1 MLDALIFLVQTLADL
16 FLLAFLLRFIM
27 QWVRANHYNPL
38 SQVVF
43 KVTNPLVVP
52 ARRVLPSVGGLDAPT
67 LVVLFVLE
75 VIVTFVLLRLAAVSP
90 TAIGVFA
97 ASSLNV
103 VDVLFYSVLRLISLT
118 LLLYIGAT
126 FIYVLLSWFGDR
138 GRNPMAAL
146 LGDLVEPVLRPV
158 RRLLPPIS
166 GLDIAPLIV
175 TVVLYAIRM
184 ALPLPYFL
192 R

>member
-52 ARRVLPSVGGLDAPT
+52 ARRVLPSVAGLDAPT
-67 LVVLFVLE
+67 FVVLFVLE
-75 VIVTFVLLRLAAVSP
+75 VVVTFVLLRLAALSQS
-90 TAIGVFA
+90 AIGVFA

-146 LGDLVEPVLRPV
+146 LGDVVEPVLRPV
-158 RRLLPPIS
+158 RRVLPPVS

>member
-1 MLDALIFLVQTLADL
+1 MLDALLFVIKTLADL
-16 FLLAFLLRFIM
+16 FLVTFLLRFVM

-43 KVTNPLVVP
+43 KITNPLVVP
-52 ARRVLPSVGGLDAPT
+52 ARRFLPSVGGLDMPT

-75 VIVTFVLLRLAAVSP
+75 IVLTFVLLRLAALSNS
-90 TAIGVFA
+90 AAGVFA
-97 ASSLNV
+97 AASLNV
-103 VDVLFYSVLRLISLT
+103 VDVLFYSMLRLISLT

-138 GRNPMAAL
+138 GRNPMGAL
-146 LGDLVEPVLRPV
+146 LADLVEPVLRPV
-158 RRLLPPIS
+158 RRWLPPVS

-175 TVVLYAIRM
+175 TVLLYAIRM

>member
-1 MLDALIFLVQTLADL
+1 MLDALIFLFRTLADL
-16 FLLAFLLRFIM
+16 FLLTFLLRFIM

-75 VIVTFVLLRLAAVSP
+75 LVVTFVLLRLAALSP

-103 VDVLFYSVLRLISLT
+103 LDVLFYSFLRLISLT

-138 GRNPMAAL
+138 GRNPMGAL

-158 RRLLPPIS
+158 RRVLPPVG
-166 GLDIAPLIV
+166 GLDLAPLIV

>member
-16 FLLAFLLRFIM
+16 FLLTFLLRFIM

-38 SQVVF
+38 SQVVY
-43 KVTNPLVVP
+43 KVTNPLVIP
-52 ARRVLPSVGGLDAPT
+52 ARRILPSVAGLDAPT

-75 VIVTFVLLRLAAVSP
+75 VVVTFVVLRLAALSP

-118 LLLYIGAT
+118 LMLYIGAT

-158 RRLLPPIS
+158 RRVLPPVG

>member
-1 MLDALIFLVQTLADL
+1 MLDALLFVIKTLADL
-16 FLLAFLLRFIM
+16 FLVTFLLRFIM

-52 ARRVLPSVGGLDAPT
+52 ARRFLPSVGGLDTPT

-75 VIVTFVLLRLAAVSP
+75 VVLTFVLLRIAALSSSAV
-90 TAIGVFA
+90 GVFA
-97 ASSLNV
+97 AASLNV

-138 GRNPMAAL
+138 GRNPMGAL
-146 LGDLVEPVLRPV
+146 LADLVEPMLRPV
-158 RRLLPPIS
+158 RRLLPPMS
-166 GLDIAPLIV
+166 GLDLAPLIV
-175 TVVLYAIRM
+175 TVLLYAIRM

>member
-75 VIVTFVLLRLAAVSP
+75 VIVTFVLLRLAALSP

-166 GLDIAPLIV
+166 GLDIGPLIV

>member
-1 MLDALIFLVQTLADL
+1 MLDALIFLFQTLADL
-16 FLLAFLLRFIM
+16 FLLTFLLRFIM

-52 ARRVLPSVGGLDAPT
+52 ARRLLPSVGGLDAPT

-75 VIVTFVLLRLAAVSP
+75 VIVTFVLLRLAALSP
-90 TAIGVFA
+90 TAIGAFA

-103 VDVLFYSVLRLISLT
+103 GDVLLYSVLRLISLT

-138 GRNPMAAL
+138 GRNPMGAL

-158 RRLLPPIS
+158 RRLLPPVS

-175 TVVLYAIRM
+175 TVVLYALRM

>member
-1 MLDALIFLVQTLADL
+1 MLDALLFVIKTLADL
-16 FLLAFLLRFIM
+16 FLVTFLLRFVM
-27 QWVRANHYNPL
+27 QWVRTNHYNPL

-52 ARRVLPSVGGLDAPT
+52 ARRFLPSVGGLDMPT

-75 VIVTFVLLRLAAVSP
+75 VVLTFVLLRLAALSNS
-90 TAIGVFA
+90 AAGVFA
-97 ASSLNV
+97 AASLNV

-138 GRNPMAAL
+138 GRNPMGAL

-158 RRLLPPIS
+158 RRLLPPVS

-175 TVVLYAIRM
+175 TVLLYAIRM

>member
-1 MLDALIFLVQTLADL
+1 MLDALIFIVQTFADL

-27 QWVRANHYNPL
+27 QWVRANYYNPL

-52 ARRVLPSVGGLDAPT
+52 ARRVLPSVGGLDTPT
-67 LVVLFVLE
+67 LAVLFVLE
-75 VIVTFVLLRLAAVSP
+75 VVVTFVLLRLAALSP
-90 TAIGVFA
+90 TVVGVVA

-103 VDVLFYSVLRLISLT
+103 LDVLLYSVLRLISLT

-138 GRNPMAAL
+138 GRNPMGAL

-158 RRLLPPIS
+158 RRVLPPIA
-166 GLDIAPLIV
+166 GLDLAPLIV
-175 TVVLYAIRM
+175 TVVLYAVRM

>member
-1 MLDALIFLVQTLADL
+1 
-16 FLLAFLLRFIM
+16 
-27 QWVRANHYNPL
+27 
-38 SQVVF
+38 
-43 KVTNPLVVP
+43 
-52 ARRVLPSVGGLDAPT
+52 
-67 LVVLFVLE
+67 LFVLE
-75 VIVTFVLLRLAAVSP
+75 IIVTFVLLRIAALSP

-103 VDVLFYSVLRLISLT
+103 VDVLFYSVMRLISLT

-138 GRNPMAAL
+138 GRNPMGAL

-158 RRLLPPIS
+158 RRVLPPVS